1 MAQQSAAMPSDEPS
15 QGVTARALA
24 LPGLIAAA
32 SLAAALVAGFAI
44 GTGANTTVGN
54 VLNLSSR
61 SSSFVSNLSDLLPLG
76 FAFGAGMVATVNPC
90 GFVMLPA
97 YLTLYVSDQDS
108 SAKVSAG
115 RRLSKGLLVS
125 ASLGLGFVILFGT
138 VGVVISAGAQ
148 QVASVFPWIG
158 FSLGFIMAGL
168 GAYLLAGGDLYTGA
182 ASQAASKIGDPRD
195 ASLRGYF
202 LFGISY
208 AVASLSCTLPIF
220 LGLIS
225 SSLATGGFLSATGQ
239 FLAYALGMAFVI
251 GVLTVAIAL
260 FKGALVSQLRRALP
274 YIAPVSAAILIIAGG
289 YLVFYW
295 LTEGGLAAKF

>member
-1 MAQQSAAMPSDEPS
+1 MDQQTAAIGPS
-15 QGVTARALA
+15 QTGTSLDVRSLA
-24 LPGLIAAA
+24 VPGLLAAGA
-32 SLAAALVAGFAI
+32 LAAALVAGFAI
-44 GTGANTTVGN
+44 GAGSNDTVGS
-54 VLNLSSR
+54 VLGLSAR
-61 SSSFVSNLSDLLPLG
+61 SSSLVSNLGDLLPLG

-97 YLTLYVSDQDS
+97 YLTLYVSDQDGS
-108 SAKVSAG
+108 VKVNPG

-125 ASLGLGFVILFGT
+125 ASLGLGFVLLFGT
-138 VGVVISAGAQ
+138 VGVAVSAGAQ
-148 QVASVFPWIG
+148 GLAGVFPWIG
-158 FSLGFIMAGL
+158 FVLGFVMAGL
-168 GAYLLAGGDLYTGA
+168 GAYVLAGGKLYAGT

-225 SSLATGGFLSATGQ
+225 SSLATGGLLSATGQ
-239 FLAYALGMAFVI
+239 FLAYALGMTFVI
-251 GVLTVAIAL
+251 GVLTLAIAL
-260 FKGALVSQLRRALP
+260 FKGALVRRLRRAMP
-274 YIAPVSAAILIIAGG
+274 YVNPVSAAILIIVGG

-295 LTEGGLAAKF
+295 LTEGGLAGRF